1 MPVLTNFVSELKSG
15 FRHAIEFR
23 HKSWFRDDVYK
34 MLEANNVSLCWSIT
48 QYVEAPTRLTSDFV
62 YTRMVGER
70 DITKFNETQKDRS
83 NEMKKM
89 SSAVKDVVG
98 SVDDVFVFFN
108 NHFAG
113 FGPESVNEFRRLLG
127 LMESDFSRISS
138 SGTQTTL
145 QKSLV
150 DF

>member
-1 MPVLTNFVSELKSG
+1 
-15 FRHAIEFR
+15 
-23 HKSWFRDDVYK
+23 
-34 MLEANNVSLCWSIT
+34 
-48 QYVEAPTRLTSDFV
+48 
-62 YTRMVGER
+62 MVGER